1 MFVFLDNCRTTKLDE
16 KVLDD
21 MKIYF
26 FEKFQR
32 PDGIYLS
39 AQEVHEEVSQAQ
51 EYFAKTINAQ
61 PEEIVFTSGATE
73 ANNMAIFGVARRLKE
88 KGNHIIVS
96 AIEHGS
102 VMSIA
107 KRLQKEGF
115 EVDFLPVDSKGIIK
129 LDELEKLIKP
139 TTILVSVIS
148 VAHFVG
154 SLEPLKEIS
163 EILKKSNHKI
173 YFHTDA
179 AERYAKLPIDV
190 EDFGIDLMSVSG
202 HKFHGPKGIGFL
214 YVRKNTPF
222 EPLIFGASSFDK
234 RRPGGE
240 NVPGIMGMRKA
251 AEIAFDKM
259 EENIKKFTGLR
270 DYMINRIEKEIPD
283 VTLNGAR
290 GEKRTPYNV
299 NFSFKYI
306 EGEAISLALSMEGVE
321 VATGSACASENLQPN
336 YAILAIGGDHARA
349 HGSIRFTFGFN
360 NTKEEIDYTVD
371 KLKEVVERLRSMSP
385 IKSDDDLEKYMG
397 SGEELHKHEEV
408 DSNA

>member
-16 KVLDD
+16 NVLNE

-32 PDGIYLS
+32 PNGIYLS
-39 AQEVHEEVSQAQ
+39 AQEVHNDVSKAQ
-51 EYFAKTINAQ
+51 EYFAETINAKS
-61 PEEIVFTSGATE
+61 EEIVFTSGATE
-73 ANNMAIFGVARRLKE
+73 ANNMALLCVARKLKE

-96 AIEHGS
+96 NIEHGS

-107 KRLQKEGF
+107 KKLQKEGF
-115 EVDFLPVDSKGIIK
+115 EVEYLPVDSEGIVK
-129 LDELEKLIKP
+129 LDVLRKMIRP
-139 TTILVSVIS
+139 STILVSVIS
-148 VAHFVG
+148 IAHFVG
-154 SLEPLKEIS
+154 SIEPLKEIS
-163 EILKKSNHKI
+163 EILKNSDHKI

-190 EDFGIDLMSVSG
+190 EEFGIDLMSVSG

-214 YVRKNTPF
+214 YIRKNTPI
-222 EPLIFGASSFDK
+222 EPLMVGASSFDR

-240 NVPGIMGMRKA
+240 NVPGIIGMKKA
-251 AEIAFDKM
+251 AELAFKNM
-259 EENIKKFTGLR
+259 EKNIKKFTELR
-270 DYMINRIEKEIPD
+270 DYMINRIENEIPD
-283 VTLNGAR
+283 VILNGAR
-290 GEKRTPYNV
+290 NGKRTPYNV

-360 NTKEEIDYTVD
+360 NTKEEVDYTVD
-371 KLKEVVERLRSMSP
+371 KLKEVVERLRAMSP

-397 SGEELHKHEEV
+397 SGEELHKDEEV